1 MNANYRATASDS
13 GQIAGRLDESGEQ
26 MVHWLMEYVLS
37 LTSTGH
43 NPPIPP
49 RPNLDIF
56 RKVSDGMEAVK
67 AIIRVLDPPPPPT
80 SPEQR

>member
-1 MNANYRATASDS
+1 MNANYRVTASDS
-13 GQIAGRLDESGEQ
+13 GQIAARLDESGDQ
-26 MVHWLMEYVLS
+26 MVHLLVEYVLS
-37 LTSTGH
+37 LTATGH
-43 NPPIPP
+43 NPPVPP

-67 AIIRVLDPPPPPT
+67 AIIRVLDPPPPP